1 MAVSVI
7 GVIGCPAIVAFSL
20 FLLSLSLSSPSLSL
34 SLSLS
39 SLSSLTSLKVELN
52 DLPFVHPLPLK

>member
-20 FLLSLSLSSPSLSL
+20 FLSLSLSPLPLSL